1 MQQGWITAGK
11 WNAHNL
17 ECQQCG
23 KELKASSLGRHLA
36 DVHDI
41 YQQAVVAGALLK
53 VRLPVTYI
61 VSMALHARALSCL
74 YPGCKGH
81 LRDGWMM
88 RRHFRDVHLMDL
100 VKVPKEGK
108 FDRCKGC
115 GMQVHPMYPQ
125 HRYTKECQ
133 IGVERKHQWETAIL
147 SALALRQQFL
157 VTWQCVGT
165 GGSLQISWT
174 PPGTG

>member
-1 MQQGWITAGK
+1 V
-11 WNAHNL
+11 

-41 YQQAVVAGALLK
+41 YQQAVVAKALLK
-53 VRLPVTYI
+53 VRPPVTYM
-61 VSMALHARALSCL
+61 VSATLHARALLCL

-88 RRHFRDVHLMDL
+88 RRRFRDIHLMDL

-108 FDRCKGC
+108 FDHCEQC
-115 GMQVHPMYPQ
+115 GMQVHPMYSR
-125 HRYTKECQ
+125 HRYIKECQ
-133 IGVERKHQWETAIL
+133 IGVERKHQQEMAVSL
-147 SALALRQQFL
+147 ALALRQQFL
-157 VTWQCVGT
+157 V
-165 GGSLQISWT
+165 GGNML
-174 PPGTG
+174 